1 MRRRLCGL
9 AAALLI
15 GPLLG
20 PLASVAVAQSAPK
33 TYVAFGDSITAGV
46 GDDPARPS
54 PGYPFRL
61 QTLLQ
66 TVGQSV
72 TVVNKGVGG
81 ERTPEGLSR
90 IDGVLAA
97 VPVKPGDGLILME
110 GTNDISRSISL
121 ETTIF
126 NLDTM
131 ASKAEALG
139 LGVIHATVIPREPD
153 AKVDAANI
161 LCDQLNG
168 SIRNLAGQRG
178 RGEADPNEI
187 FRNLPNL
194 FGSFYSNL
202 PDDPV
207 GHPNP
212 AGYDV
217 LAKIFFNMIQ
227 GIDTVPP
234 VPGLI
239 RPANGAVNVKP
250 GAAIQVDV
258 WDFGTGIDLANT
270 FLLVNGQVTD
280 AVAQGTALHA
290 GFVYQPPAPLSG
302 TVTVGLRS
310 RDLATPPNP
319 IDRQIASF
327 KIQGSPLSLQGDI
340 NNDGR
345 VDGTDLILFGIH
357 FGSQQGTAN
366 YSAAADLNADGSIDG
381 LDLAILAANFGQVAP
396 GTAP

>member
-1 MRRRLCGL
+1 MSRRRL
-9 AAALLI
+9 AAVL
-15 GPLLG
+15 LLG
-20 PLASVAVAQSAPK
+20 SLASAAGAQSAPK
-33 TYVAFGDSITAGV
+33 TYIAFGDSITAGV
-46 GDDPARPS
+46 GDDPARPD

-72 TVVNKGVGG
+72 TVKNEGKGG
-81 ERTPEGLSR
+81 ERTPDGLTR
-90 IDGVLAA
+90 LDTVLTKDA
-97 VPVKPGDGLILME
+97 PKPGDGLILME

-139 LGVIHATVIPREPD
+139 MGVIHATVIPREPD
-153 AKVDAANI
+153 AKVDSANI

-178 RGEADPNEI
+178 RAEADPNEI

-217 LAKIFFNMIQ
+217 LAKIFFNVIQ
-227 GIDTVPP
+227 GIDAVPP

-239 RPANGAVNVKP
+239 KPANGAVNVKP
-250 GAAIQVDV
+250 GVAIQVDV

-270 FLLVNGQVTD
+270 FLLVDGQVTT
-280 AVAQGTALHA
+280 AVPQGTALHA
-290 GFVYQPPAPLSG
+290 GFSYQPPAPLSG
-302 TVTVGLRS
+302 TVTLGLRS
-310 RDLATPPNP
+310 QDLATPPNT
-319 IDRQIASF
+319 IDRQISSF
-327 KIQGSPLSLQGDI
+327 TVQGSPLGLQGDI

-345 VDGTDLILFGIH
+345 VDGTDLILFAIH
-357 FGSQQGTAN
+357 FGAVQGTAA
-366 YSAAADLNADGSIDG
+366 YSAAADLNADGVIDG
-381 LDLAILAANFGQVAP
+381 LDLAILAANFGQIAS
-396 GTAP
+396 GTTP

>member
-1 MRRRLCGL
+1 MRRSLPWL
-9 AAALLI
+9 AAALM
-15 GPLLG
+15 
-20 PLASVAVAQSAPK
+20 LASSAGAQTAPK
-33 TYVAFGDSITAGV
+33 TYVAFGDSITKGI

-54 PGYPFRL
+54 QGYPFRL

-72 TVVNKGVGG
+72 TVVNAGVGG

-90 IDGVLAA
+90 IDAVLAG

-131 ASKAEALG
+131 ATKAETLG
-139 LGVIHATVIPREPD
+139 MGVIHATVIPREPD

-178 RGEADPNEI
+178 RAEADPNEVY
-187 FRNLPNL
+187 RNLANL

-217 LAKIFFNMIQ
+217 LARIFFNVIQ
-227 GIDTVPP
+227 GIDTVSP

-239 RPANGAVNVKP
+239 KPANGAVNVKP

-258 WDFGTGIDLANT
+258 WDFGAGIDLANT

-290 GFVYQPPAPLSG
+290 GFVYQPPAPLAG

-357 FGSQQGTAN
+357 FGAVQGTAN
-366 YSAAADLNADGSIDG
+366 YSAAADLNSDGSIDG

-396 GTAP
+396 GTTP

>member
-1 MRRRLCGL
+1 MSRRF
-9 AAALLI
+9 ALLLLLA
-15 GPLLG
+15 PLLG
-20 PLASVAVAQSAPK
+20 PLAPEAGAQTAPK

-46 GDDPARPS
+46 GDDPARPN

-61 QTLLQ
+61 QNLLQ
-66 TVGQSV
+66 AVGSSATVL
-72 TVVNKGVGG
+72 NKGVGG
-81 ERTPEGLSR
+81 EKTPEGLSR
-90 IDGVLAA
+90 IDAVLAA
-97 VPVKPGDGLILME
+97 VPVKPGDALILME

-168 SIRNLAGQRG
+168 AIRNLAGLRG
-178 RGEADPNEI
+178 RSEADPNEV

-207 GHPNP
+207 GHPNA

-217 LAKIFFNMIQ
+217 LAKTFFNVIQ
-227 GIDTVPP
+227 GIDTVSP

-239 RPANGAVNVKP
+239 KPANGAVNVKP

-270 FLLVNGQVTD
+270 FLLVDGQVTS
-280 AVAQGTALHA
+280 AIAQGTALHA
-290 GFVYQPPAPLSG
+290 VFVYQPPAPLSG

-310 RDLATPPNP
+310 RDLATPPNT
-319 IDRQIASF
+319 IDRQVASF
-327 KIQGSPLSLQGDI
+327 TVQGSPLGLQGDI
-340 NNDGR
+340 NGDGR
-345 VDGTDLILFGIH
+345 VDGTDLILLAIH
-357 FGSQQGTAN
+357 FGALQGTAN
-366 YSAAADLNADGSIDG
+366 YLAAADLNADGSIDG
-381 LDLAILAANFGQVAP
+381 LDLAILAANFGQLAP

>member
-1 MRRRLCGL
+1 MSRRLSGL

-20 PLASVAVAQSAPK
+20 SLASAAGAQTAPK
-33 TYVAFGDSITAGV
+33 TYVAFGDSITKGI
-46 GDDPARPS
+46 GDDPARPNQ
-54 PGYPFRL
+54 GYPFRL

-66 TVGQSV
+66 AVGQSV
-72 TVVNKGVGG
+72 TVVNAGVGG

-90 IDGVLAA
+90 FDGVLAA

-139 LGVIHATVIPREPD
+139 MGVIHATVIPREPD
-153 AKVDAANI
+153 AKVDSANI

-178 RGEADPNEI
+178 RAEADPNEVY
-187 FRNLPNL
+187 RNLPNL

-217 LAKIFFNMIQ
+217 LAKLFFNVIQ
-227 GIDTVPP
+227 GIDTVSP

-239 RPANGAVNVKP
+239 KPANGAVNVKP

-270 FLLVNGQVTD
+270 FLVVNGQVTD
-280 AVAQGTALHA
+280 AVPQGTALHA
-290 GFVYQPPAPLSG
+290 GFVYQPPAPLAG

-310 RDLATPPNP
+310 RDLATPPNA

-357 FGSQQGTAN
+357 FGTLQGEAGF
-366 YSAAADLNADGSIDG
+366 SAAADLNADGSIDG

-396 GTAP
+396 GTTP